1 MLPTIVMEI
10 FRFPKIKFR
19 TIIEDDLSPLVDQR
33 QSRPT
38 SADAVT
44 VTRITH
50 VVYLVGLSL
59 PVGIKLNQIQR
70 VHRVVQP
77 DFTWKQSIRFQ
88 QFGGNLDSFPRNPC

>member
-38 SADAVT
+38 SAAAAVT
-44 VTRITH
+44 VAGITR
-50 VVYLVGLSL
+50 VFVYHVGLSF
-59 PVGIKLNQIQR
+59 PVGIKLNQIQK
-70 VHRVVQP
+70 VHRMVQ
-77 DFTWKQSIRFQ
+77 
-88 QFGGNLDSFPRNPC
+88 LDRQLQAEAIYQISTVMPET